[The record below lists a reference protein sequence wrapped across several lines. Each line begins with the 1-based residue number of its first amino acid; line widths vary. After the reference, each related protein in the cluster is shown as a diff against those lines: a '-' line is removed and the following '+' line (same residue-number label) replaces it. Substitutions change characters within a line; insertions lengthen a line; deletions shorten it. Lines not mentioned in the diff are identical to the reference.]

1 MVFIAH
7 IAKSAPKNLKFSK
20 HWMRVW
26 LCIAGGKVSRPKYFM
41 GYFSLEDK
49 AYKKFLFYVY
59 HYVGSF
65 CVDSLRQ
72 GISTDDQFK
81 GMLNL

>member
-1 MVFIAH
+1 
-7 IAKSAPKNLKFSK
+7 
-20 HWMRVW
+20 MRVW

-72 GISTDDQFK
+72 GISTDDQFT
-81 GMLNL
+81 GMFKFLKVKFSFLHKLKHYHDRC